1 MKYIKLYEAFESN
14 TISGVLKYIKRK
26 IGNEQSNNF
35 LHSLRKILKNYDYPI
50 DKISNDNVRYLS
62 AKKALPIKSN
72 SSTDS
77 GIYCLKFWFSLDKG
91 YIGYTGVGDRVMSI
105 SRFSSIERSSIVSDT
120 ITSDV
125 VDYIENTLNIK
136 TGKMYRVTDYSNL
149 QHGDVVIGLFNSS
162 LDLSLMSK
170 AKIFRDGNRLYAIQD
185 VAYGGSPEY
194 NDHDMDHLG
203 NWRDWG
209 SGSWVLGNV
218 HSPGDDHKYLYKYTE
233 DDTPL
238 YIDDYNR
245 ETVEEKENHYLYN
258 LPIDS
263 HGTLM
268 DWSRY
273 KGDNIS
279 IYNKNWKDI
288 EDADFCIIIYLDN
301 MLKSEF
307 KKTTKK
313 SEERKELRKGAISL
327 MTEKEL
333 RNANIDRYMKKMLTK
348 MGISPEK
355 VDLKNLQ
362 KYISSNI
369 IGDYSYFSIYRN
381 KPDLNDTKRFTQR
394 ILRLFKMIKDGDSGK
409 VEIEDFYNDRI
420 VKPYIENNLKS
431 SEYKQSYDNVYRK
444 YINAISRIKDEKNRK
459 DFKEY
464 LETCKDIGVYIN
476 RYVSSQEINSID
488 DYIFLCS
495 KIISIRSV
503 MLDDNFKNIS
513 VLAKYIGTNSLATEH
528 ELSNLIDYI
537 NSMSVGQIDEYKEDI
552 KRLRKVKSY
561 VESILK

>member
-1 MKYIKLYEAFESN
+1 
-14 TISGVLKYIKRK
+14 
-26 IGNEQSNNF
+26 
-35 LHSLRKILKNYDYPI
+35 
-50 DKISNDNVRYLS
+50 
-62 AKKALPIKSN
+62 
-72 SSTDS
+72 
-77 GIYCLKFWFSLDKG
+77 LKFWFSLDKG

-105 SRFSSIERSSIVSDT
+105 IRFSSIERSSIVSDT

-136 TGKMYRVTDYSNL
+136 TGKMYRVTDYSDL
-149 QHGDVVIGLFNSS
+149 QHGDVVIGLFGDGFS
-162 LDLSLMSK
+162 LSRVGK
-170 AKIFRDGNRLYAIQD
+170 AKIFKDGNRLYAIQD
-185 VAYGGSPEY
+185 VADGGTPDY
-194 NDHDMDHLG
+194 NDHDMEHLG

-209 SGSWVLGNV
+209 SRSWSLGYV
-218 HSPGDDHKYLYKYTE
+218 HSPSGDHKYLYKYTE

-238 YIDDYNR
+238 YINDYNQ
-245 ETVEEKENHYLYN
+245 ENAEQNHYLYN

-307 KKTTKK
+307 KKTTTK

-333 RNANIDRYMKKMLTK
+333 RNANIERYMKKILAK

-355 VDLKNLQ
+355 VDIKNLQ
-362 KYISSNI
+362 KYISTNI
-369 IGDYSYFSIYRN
+369 IGDYSYFSIN
-381 KPDLNDTKRFTQR
+381 KNRPILNDTKGFSLR
-394 ILRLFKMIKDGDSGK
+394 ILELFKMIKDGDSGK
-409 VEIEDFYNDRI
+409 VEIEHFYNDRI

-431 SEYKQSYDNVYRK
+431 SKYKQSYDNGYRK
-444 YINAISRIKDEKNRK
+444 YINAISEIKDEKNRK

-495 KIISIRSV
+495 KIISIQSV
-503 MLDDNFKNIS
+503 MWDDNFKNIS
-513 VLAKYIGTNSLATEH
+513 TLTKYIVDNLATEN
-528 ELSNLIDYI
+528 ELSKRIDIVIDYI
-537 NSMSVGQIDEYKEDI
+537 NSMSVRQIDEYKEDI

>member
-1 MKYIKLYEAFESN
+1 MKHIKLYEAFESN
-14 TISGVLKYIKRK
+14 AISGVLKYIKRK
-26 IGNEQSNNF
+26 IGDKESKSF
-35 LHSLRKILKNYDYPI
+35 LSGLKTIIKNYEYPI

-72 SSTDS
+72 LPTDS

-91 YIGYTGVGDRVMSI
+91 YIGYTGVGDRVMSKN
-105 SRFSSIERSSIVSDT
+105 RFSSIESGSRVSDT

-125 VDYIENTLNIK
+125 VDYIKNTLNIK

-149 QHGDVVIGLFNSS
+149 QHGDVVIGLFGYD
-162 LDLSLMSK
+162 LDLNRVSK
-170 AKIFRDGNRLYAIQD
+170 AKIFKDRNRLYAIQD
-185 VAYGGSPEY
+185 VASGSSPAY
-194 NDHDMDHLG
+194 VHGDMYQLG

-209 SGSWVLGNV
+209 NSSWSLGYDY
-218 HSPGDDHKYLYKYTE
+218 SPEVDHKYLYKYTE

-238 YIDDYNR
+238 DIDDYNQ
-245 ETVEEKENHYLYN
+245 ETSVEENHYLYN
-258 LPIDS
+258 LPINS
-263 HGTLM
+263 YGTLM

-273 KGDNIS
+273 RGENTS
-279 IYNKNWKDI
+279 IYNWKDI

-307 KKTTKK
+307 KKTTAK

-333 RNANIDRYMKKMLTK
+333 RNANIDRYMKKMLNK

-369 IGDYSYFSIYRN
+369 IGDYSYFSINRN

-394 ILRLFKMIKDGDSGK
+394 ILELFRMIKEYGDSGK

-431 SEYKQSYDNVYRK
+431 SEYKKSYDNGYRK
-444 YINAISRIKDEKNRK
+444 YINAISSIKDEKNRK

-503 MLDDNFKNIS
+503 MWDDNFKNIS
-513 VLAKYIGTNSLATEH
+513 VLARHMVENLATEN
-528 ELSNLIDYI
+528 ELSIVIDYI
-537 NSMSVGQIDEYKEDI
+537 NSMSVRHIDEYKEDI